1 MLDPLLLRN
10 QPAELA
16 ARLKEARGFDL
27 DAAELVLLETERKQI
42 QVRTQ
47 ELQNLRNTR
56 SKMIGQLK
64 VKGEDTSVVMAEV
77 AAVGDDLKQCEQRLA
92 EVLGRIEAIAAGIP
106 NLPDASVPVGADEA
120 GNRIEHYW
128 HPQHGQRAADA
139 AGAADAPVDLGFAPK
154 DHVELGARHGW
165 LDAETAAK
173 LSGARFTV
181 LRGQLARLHRA
192 LAQFMLDL
200 HTGEHDYE
208 ETNVPLLVN
217 ADALKG
223 TGQLPKFEEDL
234 FASFERFDSD
244 TGKRYLGE
252 KTNIENIIQAW
263 RSYEIKF
270 EDGVDARKTALLEF
284 IEAMSRYQDSLLSY
298 YLIPTSEVPLT
309 NTVRDE
315 IVEADRLPIRM
326 TAHSMCFR
334 AEAGSAGRDTRGMIR
349 QHQFEKVELVS
360 IAKPT
365 ESDAEHQRMTRCAE
379 VVLEKLGLPYRRM
392 LLCTGDM
399 GFSAQKTY
407 DLEVWLPSQAMYREI
422 SSCSNCGDFQAR
434 RMQARWR
441 NPETG
446 KPELVHTLNGSG
458 VAVGR
463 ALIAV
468 MENYQNEDG
477 SITVPEVLRGYM
489 GGAERIA

>member
-1 MLDPLLLRN
+1 MLDPVLLRHH
-10 QPAELA
+10 PADLA
-16 ARLKEARGFDL
+16 ERLRTSRGFDL
-27 DAAELVLLETERKQI
+27 DVARLEALEAERKRI

-47 ELQNLRNTR
+47 ELQHLRNTR
-56 SKMIGQLK
+56 SKQIGVLK
-64 VKGEDTSVVMAEV
+64 AKGEDVSAVMAEV
-77 AAVGDDLKQCEQRLA
+77 AGFGEELKASEIELERLRA
-92 EVLGRIEAIAAGIP
+92 ELDAIAAGIP
-106 NLPDASVPVGADEA
+106 NLPDPSVPLGSDEA
-120 GNRIEHYW
+120 GNVE
-128 HPQHGQRAADA
+128 QHRWGTPRAFDF
-139 AGAADAPVDLGFAPK
+139 PVK

-181 LRGQLARLHRA
+181 LRGPLARLHRA

-200 HTGEHDYE
+200 HAGEHGYE
-208 ETNVPLLVN
+208 ETNVPVIVN
-217 ADALKG
+217 AEAMRG

-234 FASFERFDSD
+234 FSTR
-244 TGKRYLGE
+244 LGE
-252 KTNIENIIQAW
+252 HT
-263 RSYEIKF
+263 R
-270 EDGVDARKTALLEF
+270 
-284 IEAMSRYQDSLLSY
+284 

-309 NTVRDE
+309 NSVREE
-315 IVEADRLPIRM
+315 ILDPERLPLRM

-360 IAKPT
+360 IAHP
-365 ESDAEHQRMTRCAE
+365 EQSDAEHERMTRCAE
-379 VVLEKLGLPYRRM
+379 VVLERLGLPYRRV
-392 LLCTGDM
+392 LLCSGDM
-399 GFSAQKTY
+399 GFSARKTY
-407 DLEVWLPSQAMYREI
+407 DLEVWLPSQGSYREI

-441 NPETG
+441 NPATG

-468 MENYQNEDG
+468 MENYQQADG
-477 SITVPEVLRGYM
+477 SIEVPAVLRPYM

>member
-1 MLDPLLLRN
+1 MLDPQLLRT

-16 ARLKEARGFDL
+16 ERLKKTRGF
-27 DAAELVLLETERKQI
+27 ELPVAYLEQLEAERKRL

-56 SKMIGQLK
+56 SKAIGLAK
-64 VKGEDTSVVMAEV
+64 AKGEDVAALMREV
-77 AAVGDDLKQCEQRLA
+77 AGFGDELKASEARLDDIRA
-92 EVLGRIEAIAAGIP
+92 QIEALALGIP
-106 NLPDASVPVGADEA
+106 NLPDASVPPGDDE
-120 GNRIEHYW
+120 NHNVE
-128 HPQHGQRAADA
+128 QHRWGTPRTFD
-139 AGAADAPVDLGFAPK
+139 FAVR
-154 DHVELGARHGW
+154 DHVELGARNGW
-165 LDAETAAK
+165 LDGDTAAK

-200 HTGEHDYE
+200 HTNEHGYE

-217 ADALKG
+217 AESMRG
-223 TGQLPKFEEDL
+223 TSQLPKFEDDL
-234 FASFERFDSD
+234 FATEVGEGASAS
-244 TGKRYLGE
+244 KR
-252 KTNIENIIQAW
+252 
-263 RSYEIKF
+263 
-270 EDGVDARKTALLEF
+270 
-284 IEAMSRYQDSLLSY
+284 

-309 NTVRDE
+309 NTVRDT
-315 IVEADRLPIRM
+315 IVDADAMPLRM
-326 TAHSMCFR
+326 TAHSLCFR
-334 AEAGSAGRDTRGMIR
+334 AEAGSHGRDTRGMIR

-360 IAKPT
+360 IAKPE
-365 ESDAEHQRMTRCAE
+365 ESNAEHERMTRCAE
-379 VVLEKLGLPYRRM
+379 VVLERLGLPYRKV

-399 GFSAQKTY
+399 GFAAVKTF
-407 DLEVWLPSQAMYREI
+407 DLEVWLPSQDAYREI

-441 NPETG
+441 NPTTG

-468 MENYQNEDG
+468 MENYQEADG
-477 SITVPEVLRGYM
+477 SITVPEVLRPYM